1 MSSTDDNAASAS
13 STSLPTLDLGGAAR
27 PSVEVAAVDLAELA
41 LGAASPR
48 KAVEHVDAAA
58 VELAES
64 AAHRG
69 RFRERMRAVA
79 AMFGSMAAH
88 GVAVVALGL
97 TLSEPT
103 SVQVGPGLETLVST
117 RVDPKVVAPP
127 PEVPLEVP
135 PDPEVRVPPS
145 EAVTSTAS
153 NSTSKVLVPSVAPPK
168 AATAA
173 ASQTA
178 KLKTSQLE
186 SDLFATSTL
195 LAGLDHGQ
203 QKVQLG
209 AIRSPGQRL
218 QAVLYRGGSRES
230 EKAVE
235 RALDWLLKHQEA
247 DGGWNF
253 EHRTC
258 GDCNGRCRNPGSMAS
273 ARIAATSLALLPFL
287 AAGETHKTGKH
298 RRHVDK
304 ALKFLVRSMQTT
316 PQGGVFTAGGGSFY
330 AQSLATIVLCE
341 ALAMTRDRDLIAPAR
356 AALNYLVAAQDQQG
370 GGWRYFPGQ
379 PGDTSVTGWA
389 FNALKSAD
397 NAYQPV
403 PMPAVDK
410 VRAFLDSVQS
420 DEGAVYGYLTPDDP
434 TTASTVV
441 ALLCRMQLGWKRS
454 EPALIRGV
462 AAITAVGPKPS
473 NIYYNFYA
481 TQIVHHFGGPSWE
494 QWNKQMREHL
504 IRTQATT
511 GHEAGSWYFEESTM
525 HDQLASAVGGRLYNT
540 ALATLTLEVYYRH
553 LPLYGN
559 RIFDEEGSAA
569 AGEQPTPSGE
579 PAKPQ
584 AMPSGTVPGAAAT
597 GTAVPA
603 PMPTGTSP
611 AASTGSPAKP

>member
-1 MSSTDDNAASAS
+1 MSSSDHHAAAEP

-27 PSVEVAAVDLAELA
+27 PT
-41 LGAASPR
+41 
-48 KAVEHVDAAA
+48 VDAAA
-58 VELAES
+58 VALAES
-64 AAHRG
+64 AARRGHRS
-69 RFRERMRAVA
+69 ERIRSVL
-79 AMFGSMAAH
+79 AMLGSMAAH
-88 GVAVVALGL
+88 LIAVVGLGL
-97 TLSEPT
+97 SLAEPT
-103 SVQVGPGLETLVST
+103 SIQKGPGLETLIST
-117 RVDPKVVAPP
+117 HVDPVIAVPPQQQPLEAPP
-127 PEVPLEVP
+127 EPQVQVQ
-135 PDPEVRVPPS
+135 PS
-145 EAVTSTAS
+145 EAVTSAAS
-153 NSTSKVLVPSVAPPK
+153 NSTSKVPVPSVAPPK
-168 AATAA
+168 VAKAA
-173 ASQTA
+173 ASENA
-178 KLKTSQLE
+178 KLKSSQLD
-186 SDLFATSTL
+186 SDLFAASQL
-195 LAGLDHGQ
+195 LTGFDHGQ

-235 RALDWLLKHQEA
+235 RALDWLLKHQAA
-247 DGGWNF
+247 DGGWSF

-258 GDCNGRCRNPGSMAS
+258 GDCNGRCRNPGTMVP

-287 AAGETHKTGKH
+287 AAGETHKAGKH
-298 RRHVDK
+298 RRHVDNG
-304 ALKFLVRSMQTT
+304 LKFLVRSMQTT

-356 AALNYLVAAQDQQG
+356 AATAYLVAAQDQTG

-420 DEGAVYGYLTPDDP
+420 DEGAVYGYLTPEDP

-441 ALLCRMQLGWKRS
+441 ALLCRMQLGWKRN

-462 AAITAVGPKPS
+462 AAITATGPKPN

-481 TQIVHHFGGPSWE
+481 TQVVHHFGGPSWE

-504 IRTQATT
+504 IRTQATV
-511 GHEAGSWYFEESTM
+511 GHEAGSWYFEESTP
-525 HDQLASAVGGRLYNT
+525 HDQLASMVGGRLYNT

-559 RIFDEEGSAA
+559 RIFDEEAA
-569 AGEQPTPSGE
+569 TSTEPAKPAGVPAKPQPTPS
-579 PAKPQ
+579 A
-584 AMPSGTVPGAAAT
+584 TAT
-597 GTAVPA
+597 GTAATIPPMPAGQPMPAPVPA
-603 PMPTGTSP
+603 AMPP
-611 AASTGSPAKP
+611 AESTGSAPQP